1 MDGESLEALLTADKG
16 PDCLKDLIPK
26 LGVRLG
32 VRLRVYKRIKSL
44 CFNQAGAPANQV
56 QAALVSDASY
66 SVQFKFEYCIGS
78 SQISDLR

>member
-26 LGVRLG
+26 LGVRL
-32 VRLRVYKRIKSL
+32 RVYKRIKSL

-56 QAALVSDASY
+56 QGALVSDARY